1 MGLFRYA
8 VRRLLQAVPVILGIV
23 TITFF
28 LSNAIPGDPVDVM
41 LGPSPGQ
48 RQAEAIRAKFGLDQ
62 PLWLRYVN
70 YLGDV
75 SPIWL
80 STVDSFPYVAPEFGI
95 DLGRSIKFGAPVS
108 QKIMERLPVT
118 LLLMGSAFAFAIAT
132 AVPLGVIS
140 AYRRNKPTDH
150 VSRVVALIGVST
162 PSFWIGLLLIIVFA
176 FHLGWFPSS
185 SLVMPWDLPPAA
197 DEASLLSV
205 EFWQIAASHQVTVA
219 EHLLLPTISL
229 GTLQMAAIT
238 RIERS
243 AMLEQLSQEYVQL
256 ARAYGVADRKILR
269 KHAFRPAQLPVI
281 TIVGLQ
287 LTAAIGGAVLTETVF
302 SINGMGLLII
312 QGIKALDY
320 PLIMGTT
327 IVFGL
332 VFVIG
337 VILTDISY
345 AYVDPRVSYGEQGA
359 A

>member
-1 MGLFRYA
+1 MGLLRYA
-8 VRRLLQAVPVILGIV
+8 VRRLLQAIPVLLGIV

-41 LGPSPGQ
+41 LGASPGQ
-48 RQAEAIRAKFGLDQ
+48 AQKEAIQAKFGLDK
-62 PLWLRYVN
+62 PLWVRYVN

-80 STVDSFPYVAPEFGI
+80 TTTDSFPYVAPEFGVE
-95 DLGRSIKFGAPVS
+95 LGRSIKYRTPVS

-150 VSRVVALIGVST
+150 VSRVVALVGVST
-162 PSFWIGLLLIIVFA
+162 PSFWIGLELIIVFGW
-176 FHLGWFPSS
+176 HLGWLPIEG
-185 SLVMPWDLPPAA
+185 LVMPWDLPPAA
-197 DEASLLSV
+197 DEAGLLSV
-205 EFWQIAASHQVTVA
+205 EFWRIAASHQVPVLK
-219 EHLLLPTISL
+219 HLILPTISL

-243 AMLEQLSQEYVQL
+243 AMLEQLSQDYVRL
-256 ARAYGVADRKILR
+256 ARAYGISDRKILR

-281 TIVGLQ
+281 TIIGLQ

-302 SINGMGLLII
+302 NINGMGRLII
-312 QGIKALDY
+312 TAIDALDY

-337 VILTDISY
+337 VIITDISY
-345 AYVDPRVSYGEQGA
+345 AYVDPRVSYGEREA
-359 A
+359 